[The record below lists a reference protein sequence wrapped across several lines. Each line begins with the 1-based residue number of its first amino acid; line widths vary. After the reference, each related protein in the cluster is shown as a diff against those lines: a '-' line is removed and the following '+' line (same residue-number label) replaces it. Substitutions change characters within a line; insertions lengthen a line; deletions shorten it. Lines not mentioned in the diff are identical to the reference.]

1 MNPRPVSHDTL
12 LAQLNWRYAT
22 KAFDSAKKIAAD
34 DWAALEQALIL
45 TPSSYGL
52 QPYKFIV
59 ITDAAVKEKLVPA
72 SWNQRQPADCSHYV
86 VFAVRTA
93 NTVADVDEYM
103 ARIAEVRGGTA
114 DALGGFKKVLVADVV
129 DGERGKIV
137 TEWAARQ
144 AYIALGNFMTVA
156 ALAGIDTCPME
167 GFVPAQYDDILGLRE
182 KGLTTAVACA
192 AGYRAAGD
200 KYAALPKVRFAASK
214 LVVHI

>member
-1 MNPRPVSHDTL
+1 MNTRPVSLDTL
-12 LAQLNWRYAT
+12 LAHLNWRYAT
-22 KAFDSAKKIAAD
+22 KAFDPAKTIAAE

-59 ITDAAVKEKLVPA
+59 ITAAAVKEKLVPA

-86 VFAVRTA
+86 VFAVRTV

-182 KGLTTAVACA
+182 KGLTAAVACA
-192 AGYRAAGD
+192 AGYRSASD